1 MEAKYTNRYCQYF
14 MPCILFL
21 NLILKFLGRPY
32 EPKRESNFDDDDED
46 YDDDYDYEEYE
57 DDNEASQ
64 LSPLGIDP
72 PVCAHYIL

>member
-1 MEAKYTNRYCQYF
+1 M
-14 MPCILFL
+14 
-21 NLILKFLGRPY
+21 KFLGKPY
-32 EPKRESNFDDDDED
+32 EPKREINFDDDDED

-72 PVCAHYIL
+72 PVCTHLII